1 MPTMTGG
8 SDDARA
14 PREGRTSVD
23 AAWDELLG
31 EPDEDGVSGQAG
43 ARPVS
48 GGHAT
53 VRRPDADDEMARLM
67 GGETPKLPALD
78 AESTKIVVHEAALE
92 LAEPKVVSPPLVAA
106 VAAKAPSEP
115 IVERGTASAS
125 EPWVVH
131 ETPHEVVRKEL
142 AVEREPEPARH
153 AAAVVPAKPV
163 VAHEELAKPR
173 ASRPSLKVIEVA
185 TDERAARAARPV
197 EPAPAAS
204 VPEGGKGLPWAWIGL
219 GAIALGAVAYLA
231 TRDPSAP
238 KSERSQASV
247 APAPTGTPREPVQ
260 AGGDPSAPSSG
271 DTASSD
277 AAADPDT
284 ADSGDS
290 EGSPPPTSRKGDPRE
305 PPPGTP
311 PEIAAV
317 FRRLPVGPADR
328 PPVGGIGATGIHV
341 DHIAMG
347 TETQDATCRGRAD
360 DFSVSAGDRAGVCV
374 RVVHSR
380 EKEELQVL
388 WQKHGGSTRRSKMVV
403 LPMHAY
409 RTRGILVL
417 RSEYIGDWTVRIL
430 SSDGVE
436 LARHDFTVV
445 P

>member
-14 PREGRTSVD
+14 PHEERTSVD

-31 EPDEDGVSGQAG
+31 ESDEDEVSGQRG
-43 ARPVS
+43 AQPVS
-48 GGHAT
+48 AGHASA
-53 VRRPDADDEMARLM
+53 RRPDADDEMARLM
-67 GGETPKLPALD
+67 GGEAPRLPALD
-78 AESTKIVVHEAALE
+78 AESTRIVVQEAAPV
-92 LAEPKVVSPPLVAA
+92 EPKVGSRSQPLVAA
-106 VAAKAPSEP
+106 AAEPKESKLDAAATEP
-115 IVERGTASAS
+115 IVARGVTLAS
-125 EPWVVH
+125 EPEVVR
-131 ETPHEVVRKEL
+131 ETPQEVVRKEL
-142 AVEREPEPARH
+142 AVEREPVRQA
-153 AAAVVPAKPV
+153 AAAVSPKPV
-163 VAHEELAKPR
+163 VAHEEPAKPR
-173 ASRPSLKVIEVA
+173 ASRPSLKVVEVG
-185 TDERAARAARPV
+185 RV

-204 VPEGGKGLPWAWIGL
+204 VAEGGKGLPWAWIGL
-219 GAIALGAVAYLA
+219 GAIALGAAAYFA
-231 TRDPSAP
+231 TRDEGPASD
-238 KSERSQASV
+238 RRQATV
-247 APAPTGTPREPVQ
+247 APAPAGTPREPVQ
-260 AGGDPSAPSSG
+260 AGGDSSASASG

-277 AAADPDT
+277 ATTGPAP
-284 ADSGDS
+284 ADSGDL
-290 EGSPPPTSRKGDPRE
+290 EGNPPTTSRKGDPRE
-305 PPPGTP
+305 PPPDTP

-436 LARHDFTVV
+436 LARHEFTVV

>member
-14 PREGRTSVD
+14 PHEGRTSVD

-31 EPDEDGVSGQAG
+31 ESDEDEDSGQPD
-43 ARPVS
+43 ARPVTGS
-48 GGHAT
+48 HASE
-53 VRRPDADDEMARLM
+53 RRPDADDEMARLM

-78 AESTKIVVHEAALE
+78 AESTRILVQEAAS
-92 LAEPKVVSPPLVAA
+92 AEPSTVAPPPEPVSTLKVYSTEEPDEGAARTIGGLDAGRVAATEVPKVVVRDEPTA
-106 VAAKAPSEP
+106 APSK
-115 IVERGTASAS
+115 T
-125 EPWVVH
+125 
-131 ETPHEVVRKEL
+131 
-142 AVEREPEPARH
+142 
-153 AAAVVPAKPV
+153 V
-163 VAHEELAKPR
+163 VAHEEPPKAR
-173 ASRPSLKVIEVA
+173 ASRPSLKVVEVA
-185 TDERAARAARPV
+185 PVPARPHAADDRAARASRPV

-204 VPEGGKGLPWAWIGL
+204 EPERANGLPWAWIGL
-219 GAIALGAVAYLA
+219 GAIALGAVAYFA
-231 TRDPSAP
+231 TRDGAPPSNRDQAAVASPSEGAP
-238 KSERSQASV
+238 HEPAQASSESS
-247 APAPTGTPREPVQ
+247 TP
-260 AGGDPSAPSSG
+260 SG
-271 DTASSD
+271 SD
-277 AAADPDT
+277 ASGSDAGTGLGT
-284 ADSGDS
+284 ADSGDT
-290 EGSPPPTSRKGDPRE
+290 EGTSPPTTRKGDPRE

-328 PPVGGIGATGIHV
+328 PPVGGIGATGIHI

-347 TETQDATCRGRAD
+347 SVTQGATCRGRED

-374 RVVHSR
+374 RVVHPR

-388 WQKHGGSTRRSKMVV
+388 WQKHEGSTRRSKMVV

-409 RTRGILVL
+409 RTRGVLVL